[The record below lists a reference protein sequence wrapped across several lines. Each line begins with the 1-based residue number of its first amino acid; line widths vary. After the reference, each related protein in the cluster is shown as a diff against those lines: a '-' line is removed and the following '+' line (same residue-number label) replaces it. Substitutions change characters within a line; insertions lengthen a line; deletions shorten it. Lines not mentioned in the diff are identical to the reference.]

1 MAPKR
6 AKSSSGPLG
15 PLQKEILQVSAS
27 SGEMRVRPQNCTGTN
42 SSLNLVLIPT
52 WVLTERP
59 EECNPAHPV
68 AARWSARN
76 RRNVEEGQPPSSSP
90 STCLVLGTDRD
101 VHRDPVAP
109 SAYRQV
115 RTATWVTSCDPRA
128 SGRWEAFGTLSSVT
142 MRLLQVVLAAVFII
156 FQVLPAATRAF
167 NFERPC
173 YLRGGICLKQ
183 GTPDCEP
190 FRGPCRAFTV
200 CCKVKGLWGRAAA
213 EKP

>member
-6 AKSSSGPLG
+6 AKASSGPLG
-15 PLQKEILQVSAS
+15 PLLKESLQVSAS
-27 SGEMRVRPQNCTGTN
+27 SGEMRVRPQNCTGLWSQKKLARLAEPRFLHRPPTPDL
-42 SSLNLVLIPT
+42 LNPNRARPMISGQTTPALGHQLRGP
-52 WVLTERP
+52 TERKL
-59 EECNPAHPV
+59 
-68 AARWSARN
+68 SK
-76 RRNVEEGQPPSSSP
+76 G
-90 STCLVLGTDRD
+90 L
-101 VHRDPVAP
+101 RDPQL
-109 SAYRQV
+109 RHHE
-115 RTATWVTSCDPRA
+115 TSPGGPRCCVYH
-128 SGRWEAFGTLSSVT
+128 F
-142 MRLLQVVLAAVFII
+142 
-156 FQVLPAATRAF
+156 PAATRAF

>member
-6 AKSSSGPLG
+6 AKASSGPLG
-15 PLQKEILQVSAS
+15 PLQKESLQVSAS
-27 SGEMRVRPQNCTGTN
+27 SGEMGVRPQNCTGTN

-68 AARWSARN
+68 
-76 RRNVEEGQPPSSSP
+76 SP
-90 STCLVLGTDRD
+90 LECPEPKECGRGTTPFQD
-101 VHRDPVAP
+101 
-109 SAYRQV
+109 
-115 RTATWVTSCDPRA
+115 
-128 SGRWEAFGTLSSVT
+128 FGTLSSVT